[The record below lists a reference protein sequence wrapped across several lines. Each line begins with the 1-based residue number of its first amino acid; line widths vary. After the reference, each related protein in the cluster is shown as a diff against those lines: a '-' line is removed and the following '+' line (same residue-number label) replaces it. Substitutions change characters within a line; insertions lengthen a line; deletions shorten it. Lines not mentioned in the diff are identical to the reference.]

1 MTLRINTLLNVTGE
15 VETYY
20 EPGEALWHWERVRIN
35 LYGYDLWAYL
45 QVWAAHL
52 PDLWVTPISSWE
64 FVNLHVEVRDYK
76 SVLYYHNVREHIVID
91 LPAMVEEEVVHLRV
105 LRELL

>member
-1 MTLRINTLLNVTGE
+1 MISRINLLLNVTGE
-15 VETYY
+15 AETYY
-20 EPGEALWHWERVRIN
+20 QDPTKDPWYWERVRIN

-45 QVWAAHL
+45 QVWTECP

-76 SVLYYHNVREHIVID
+76 SVFWYHNVREHRID
-91 LPAMVEEEVVHLRV
+91 LSAMVEEEVVHLCV
-105 LRELL
+105 LRALL